1 MKDKILEMLA
11 ELCESD
17 AVKENIDMEL
27 FETGL
32 LDSLAFAELLFGIED
47 EFGII
52 ISPSEVERT
61 DLDTPR
67 KIVNLLESRG

>member
-11 ELCESD
+11 EICESD
-17 AVKENIDMEL
+17 VVKQNLDMEL

-67 KIVNLLESRG
+67 KIINLVEARG

>member
-1 MKDKILEMLA
+1 
-11 ELCESD
+11 
-17 AVKENIDMEL
+17 MEL

-67 KIVNLLESRG
+67 KIVSLVEARG